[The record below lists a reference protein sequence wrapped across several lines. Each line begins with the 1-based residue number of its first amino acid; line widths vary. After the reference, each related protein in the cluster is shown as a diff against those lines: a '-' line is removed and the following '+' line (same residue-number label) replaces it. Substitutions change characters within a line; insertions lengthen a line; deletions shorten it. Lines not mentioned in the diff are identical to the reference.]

1 VKFNKTVHRGRCP
14 TTHSLPHARI
24 SPSWLRSL
32 WSGLSK
38 RLPVICNLTYLQSIK
53 CLYNKS
59 LQIVTLVTLAP
70 NVGCPYRMP
79 PRRWTLLEEDI
90 QRVVKE
96 SVIEDLP
103 YISKTDASSH
113 ALRACLL
120 QGEDPDEKSLE
131 YASRLVTP
139 ADKNHTK
146 TERETLMVVSEI
158 TQHLRKIADTLNNV
172 RETSERQQNK
182 VKKYADLRRR
192 LSPPFEVG
200 DRVLVDV
207 HALSKASHTYTSK
220 FAPRRDR
227 PYVVIEKKGPVA
239 YVVAAVDDPDR
250 PLGKYHV
257 SALRPFVTSLGETHS
272 EPVAPLRRRGRPRM
286 AQPDG
291 RPEDEATSYQPR
303 SPPHQTRAVRRGR
316 RGAARP
322 RENQI

>member
-1 VKFNKTVHRGRCP
+1 VKFNKTAHRGRCP
-14 TTHSLPHARI
+14 TTHSPPHARI

-53 CLYNKS
+53 CCISFYNKR

-120 QGEDPDEKSLE
+120 Q
-131 YASRLVTP
+131 
-139 ADKNHTK
+139 
-146 TERETLMVVSEI
+146 
-158 TQHLRKIADTLNNV
+158 HLRKIADTLNIV

-192 LSPPFEVG
+192 PSPPFEVG

-207 HALSKASHTYTSK
+207 HALSKASHSYTSK

-303 SPPHQTRAVRRGR
+303 SPPHQTRGVRRGR

-322 RENQI
+322 REDQI